1 MTQCRAAVDNQKQ
14 INIVMLRIII
24 MAIKI
29 NFESS
34 LQKLEEAVE
43 QLESGDLTLDQALKV
58 FSSGVKQAET
68 CRKSLEKVELQV
80 EQLLQ
85 QEDGTLQR
93 EPFNG

>member
-1 MTQCRAAVDNQKQ
+1 
-14 INIVMLRIII
+14 

-58 FSSGVKQAET
+58 FSSGVKQAES
-68 CRKSLEKVELQV
+68 CRKSLDKVELQV

>member
-1 MTQCRAAVDNQKQ
+1 
-14 INIVMLRIII
+14 

-58 FSSGVKQAET
+58 FSSGVKQAES
-68 CRKSLEKVELQV
+68 CRKSLAKVELQV

>member
-1 MTQCRAAVDNQKQ
+1 
-14 INIVMLRIII
+14 

-34 LQKLEEAVE
+34 LQKLEESVE

-58 FSSGVKQAET
+58 FSAGVKQAES
-68 CRKSLEKVELQV
+68 CRKSLDKVELQV

-93 EPFNG
+93 EPFNGK

>member
-1 MTQCRAAVDNQKQ
+1 MAV
-14 INIVMLRIII
+14 
-24 MAIKI
+24 KI

>member
-1 MTQCRAAVDNQKQ
+1 
-14 INIVMLRIII
+14 

-58 FSSGVKQAET
+58 FSAGVKQAES
-68 CRKSLEKVELQV
+68 CRKSLDKVELQV

-93 EPFNG
+93 EPFNGK

>member
-1 MTQCRAAVDNQKQ
+1 
-14 INIVMLRIII
+14 
-24 MAIKI
+24 MATKI
-29 NFESS
+29 NFEGS

-58 FSSGVKQAET
+58 FSSGVKQAES

-85 QEDGTLQR
+85 HEDGTLQR
-93 EPFNG
+93 EPFNGQ